1 MPGSRH
7 LAVSWHTQVD
17 TAQPGGATAAQDKES
32 WGWGGHRE
40 GFRARELGVGVGGH
54 REGFRARE
62 LGGHREGFRSGELG
76 GGGHRE
82 GFRAPRGCS
91 GC

>member
-40 GFRARELGVGVGGH
+40 GFRARELG
-54 REGFRARE
+54 
-62 LGGHREGFRSGELG
+62 GHREGFRSGELG